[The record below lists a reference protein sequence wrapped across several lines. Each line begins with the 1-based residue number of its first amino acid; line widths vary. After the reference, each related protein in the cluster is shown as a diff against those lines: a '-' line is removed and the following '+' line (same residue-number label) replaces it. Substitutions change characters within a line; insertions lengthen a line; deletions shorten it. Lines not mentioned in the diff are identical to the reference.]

1 MAPAALTDAA
11 EKFLVRA
18 GRLSDAASALW
29 KRKTFNLRFSRLFL
43 EMMALTR
50 LLAIFL
56 YHFPNPPQT
65 HMALVRL
72 ENFYERD

>member
-1 MAPAALTDAA
+1 
-11 EKFLVRA
+11 
-18 GRLSDAASALW
+18 
-29 KRKTFNLRFSRLFL
+29 
-43 EMMALTR
+43 MMALTR

-72 ENFYERD
+72 GNSLQPLREIKSQII